1 MHDARDA
8 EDSRLLDANGHTTS
22 LRPTTRSSSSAAVS
36 VCATRTPGR
45 SRTRSSTASSASSR
59 AASVVVHKVIDWKIK
74 EHFAG
79 GSGETLPE
87 EWDAPEPDAYA
98 EFRRSRAA
106 RLRAE
111 QERTTAANA
120 VREAA
125 RTLVDELHLG
135 LRDAG
140 ELLGLSHQR
149 VQQLV
154 RERGG
159 RE

>member
-1 MHDARDA
+1 
-8 EDSRLLDANGHTTS
+8 
-22 LRPTTRSSSSAAVS
+22 V
-36 VCATRTPGR
+36 
-45 SRTRSSTASSASSR
+45 
-59 AASVVVHKVIDWKIK
+59 
-74 EHFAG
+74 F
-79 GSGETLPE
+79 
-87 EWDAPEPDAYA
+87 EPDAAGRWLAHVVEVPGCHTHGRTLDQARRRLREALSLWVDAGEA
-98 EFRRSRAA
+98 ELVEEIRLPSRARESLQRSRAA

-135 LRDAG
+135 LRDTG

-154 RERGG
+154 RESGAQG
-159 RE
+159 

>member
-1 MHDARDA
+1 MSTGRY
-8 EDSRLLDANGHTTS
+8 
-22 LRPTTRSSSSAAVS
+22 SAV
-36 VCATRTPGR
+36 
-45 SRTRSSTASSASSR
+45 
-59 AASVVVHKVIDWKIK
+59 
-74 EHFAG
+74 F
-79 GSGETLPE
+79 
-87 EWDAPEPDAYA
+87 EPDAGGRWLAHVA
-98 EFRRSRAA
+98 EVSACHTHGRTLDEARRRLREALSLWVDDAGEAELVEDIRLPTRAHESLQRSRAA

-154 RERGG
+154 RESGG